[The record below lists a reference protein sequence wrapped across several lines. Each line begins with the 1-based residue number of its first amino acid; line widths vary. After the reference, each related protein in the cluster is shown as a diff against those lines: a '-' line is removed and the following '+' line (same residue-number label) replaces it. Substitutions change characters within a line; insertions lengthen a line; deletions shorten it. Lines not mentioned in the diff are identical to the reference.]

1 MRKRTTKKT
10 TAKTPD
16 SKSTSIE
23 MTSRGEREGGGG
35 RRSGETEEKRRFSR
49 DLIDGPVHSVGTMQ
63 PFNTVT
69 TVSSP
74 SGFRLA
80 QHMTIA
86 GSFLDFALFVA
97 DVEHLKFIL
106 DAGKDKINYYTL
118 LVVLIIGSLTL
129 QVNPLFTVYISTL
142 TETFFLFCSAYCRF
156 SPFYCRLQEAPEDD
170 CDDSKL

>member
-1 MRKRTTKKT
+1 
-10 TAKTPD
+10 
-16 SKSTSIE
+16 
-23 MTSRGEREGGGG
+23 MTSRGERGEGKGK
-35 RRSGETEEKRRFSR
+35 GEREEKRRISR
-49 DLIDGPVHSVGTMQ
+49 DLIDGPVQSMRMQ

-69 TVSSP
+69 TVSAP

-118 LVVLIIGSLTL
+118 LVVLIIGSLAL
-129 QVNPLFTVYISTL
+129 QVLSISN
-142 TETFFLFCSAYCRF
+142 
-156 SPFYCRLQEAPEDD
+156 
-170 CDDSKL
+170 

>member
-1 MRKRTTKKT
+1 MRKRPNKKT
-10 TAKTPD
+10 STTPD
-16 SKSTSIE
+16 SKTTSIE
-23 MTSRGEREGGGG
+23 MTSRGGG
-35 RRSGETEEKRRFSR
+35 RSGETEEKRRFSR
-49 DLIDGPVHSVGTMQ
+49 DLIDGPLQSIGTMQ

-118 LVVLIIGSLTL
+118 LVVLLIGSLSL
-129 QVNPLFTVYISTL
+129 QVNPFLNLYVTVL
-142 TETFFLFCSAYCRF
+142 TKPFFPSAYCRI
-156 SPFYCRLQEAPEDD
+156 SPLHCRFQETTEDH
-170 CDDSKL
+170 CDDPKL

>member
-35 RRSGETEEKRRFSR
+35 GRSGETEEKRRFSR

-129 QVNPLFTVYISTL
+129 QVNPLFSVFISTL
-142 TETFFLFCSAYCRF
+142 TETFFSFLFSLLSSFSSSLSASRN
-156 SPFYCRLQEAPEDD
+156 PKRRL
-170 CDDSKL
+170 

>member
-1 MRKRTTKKT
+1 MRKRTSNKTSKT
-10 TAKTPD
+10 TAT
-16 SKSTSIE
+16 TSIE
-23 MTSRGEREGGGG
+23 MTSRGERGEGKGKGGN
-35 RRSGETEEKRRFSR
+35 GETEEKRRFSR
-49 DLIDGPVHSVGTMQ
+49 DLIDGPGHSLATMQ

-106 DAGKDKINYYTL
+106 DSGKDRINYYTL
-118 LVVLIIGSLTL
+118 LVVLIIGSLAL
-129 QVNPLFTVYISTL
+129 QVFPFNLNLNSTL
-142 TETFFLFCSAYCRF
+142 
-156 SPFYCRLQEAPEDD
+156 
-170 CDDSKL
+170 